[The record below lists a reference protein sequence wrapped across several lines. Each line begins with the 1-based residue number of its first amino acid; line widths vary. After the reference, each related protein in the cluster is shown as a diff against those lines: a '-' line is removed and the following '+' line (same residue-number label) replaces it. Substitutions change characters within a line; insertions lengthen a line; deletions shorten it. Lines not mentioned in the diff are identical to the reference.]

1 MICNVFTSRTLLTHE
16 SSLES
21 RVVGS
26 WCRSMNVIK
35 ETFFFYWESF
45 GPWRTRLKY
54 RLDTSIR
61 NYIVTTIWRVHD
73 ISKSMPHL
81 DSYATPLLH
90 FTLRALRVVLFGRTS
105 YTLVVYM
112 RTEQV
117 IRSYR
122 ADHACILIH
131 ALAHLVMA
139 RKTPSLSYEVYRSTG
154 RLDYSWIQAENSE
167 WKLCWMAS
175 FKQATL

>member
-1 MICNVFTSRTLLTHE
+1 MCLALRTVRFEQEIPFVVSKQANLISTKLQDNLRHVTSTDK
-16 SSLES
+16 S
-21 RVVGS
+21 RIR
-26 WCRSMNVIK
+26 C
-35 ETFFFYWESF
+35 T
-45 GPWRTRLKY
+45 PRLKY

-175 FKQATL
+175 FKQSTL